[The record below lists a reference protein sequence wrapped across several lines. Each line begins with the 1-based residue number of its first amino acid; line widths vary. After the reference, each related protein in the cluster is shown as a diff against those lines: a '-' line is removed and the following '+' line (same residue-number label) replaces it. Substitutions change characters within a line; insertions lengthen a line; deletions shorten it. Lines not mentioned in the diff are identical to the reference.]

1 RFELF
6 KEGID
11 LSGNRLP
18 AAFTVNFHGY
28 HLILLYHILKP
39 EYSVISRRKAA
50 ERRQMIGNIPAGKQ
64 NQRKHSVIEQFWF
77 RQFPA
82 WYYFDG
88 IALCRKSISRWKAV

>member
-1 RFELF
+1 MMTMRTDDAARLELF

-11 LSGNRLP
+11 LGGNRLP

-50 ERRQMIGNIPAGKQ
+50 GGDK
-64 NQRKHSVIEQFWF
+64 
-77 RQFPA
+77 
-82 WYYFDG
+82 
-88 IALCRKSISRWKAV
+88 